1 MSAIDDVEAIN
12 DKLREWIITTS
23 PAAGDITAMA
33 KMNKVVT
40 LHNQLDQQLAKA
52 QLIGLEQA
60 NGALAALLNKQ
71 GAQISAL
78 NTQIA
83 KVTDGIQSAE
93 TVISVA
99 AQAVAFL
106 VQVVA
111 VAA

>member
-1 MSAIDDVEAIN
+1 MSAINDVEAIN

-23 PAAGDITAMA
+23 PPAGDSAAMA
-33 KMNKVVT
+33 KMNQVVT
-40 LHNQLDQQLAKA
+40 LHNQLDQQLARA
-52 QLIGLEQA
+52 QLIDLQQA
-60 NGALAALLNKQ
+60 NAALVALLNKQ
-71 GAQISAL
+71 GAQVSAL
-78 NTQIA
+78 STQIA
-83 KVTDGIQSAE
+83 KVADGIQSAE